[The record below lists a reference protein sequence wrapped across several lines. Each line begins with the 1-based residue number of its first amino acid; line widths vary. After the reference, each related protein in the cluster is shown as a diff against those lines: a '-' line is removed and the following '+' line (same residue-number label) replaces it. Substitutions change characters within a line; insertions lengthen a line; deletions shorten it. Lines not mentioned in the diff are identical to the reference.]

1 MRTSTPGKSK
11 NPAFLGSEAG
21 KVQLILIIL
30 GLLLLGA
37 FFSVTITPDL
47 LEVDANAHSINT
59 FSSGRG
65 SKHSGSRSLSKK
77 VRSWLPRDIANMVEE
92 STVGPEEPDW
102 SQEFWSPIDV
112 ELENPEDP
120 MITMC
125 KLNFKEYTKSPH
137 LYPMFKEVE
146 AMSLCQ
152 GHNRRKEKL
161 SKLMAELKA
170 REGTP
175 AGRIVPPAGFVFH
188 ESRVGSTLVANTLA
202 STPFAMVFS
211 ESPPPA
217 SVLLHCQGCERKQQV
232 KIFRDV
238 VTLMGNSP
246 IHKYLFFKLQSIT
259 STKMEIALEAF
270 PETPFAF
277 VYRNSVQT
285 MMSHMDPNKGSFNAP
300 CLRSKRAPPPDVAK
314 VLESIPGKPNE
325 AWCAAHLGWLC
336 KSALS
341 AYNKYGV
348 THDDSGHIKQRGML
362 VNYESLPGIVPRAL
376 LPLFQI
382 DPDEAWL
389 KKMDAESKVYSKG
402 KGVTKVFK
410 SDSKDKEKRATG
422 AINHFAHEIL
432 DPAYD
437 AMLEIGLNSL
447 HAISPDSYHT
457 LADASP
463 GGVIADGHEVDWK
476 LLKVVPEYTSL
487 PHVKRQTV
495 ELSEEQKR
503 AEEAALSEVKLA
515 KANAA
520 RNEAGAGLASI
531 FGNGGRG
538 EAPPAL
544 NLNLRGRGA
553 EDKVS
558 DHSHFK
564 KSTSFQAWSPFS
576 STHSSASFSPAGAC
590 GPLEGKGST
599 LTYPQTFSAIDVI
612 NNWNPD
618 NTEIPAKHYDTLC
631 HFDYQDPVQNK
642 LAFEYRDAEV
652 PFVVFNVP
660 EIDAVVKKWSDLDY
674 LQKKLGS
681 KTYRTEKSD
690 SNKFMYWNAG
700 KQSARSK
707 KELNWKEP
715 TEIIKSTFEDFIEVA
730 IKGQNV
736 SLEQRK
742 HEYFRVSSDAGNP
755 WVEAELPFFDA
766 KKSLFIKE
774 PSEIRGIHCRFGMR
788 SVTAETHYDGSRNFA
803 VQLGGM
809 RRWLLFH
816 PNQCDNLYLLP
827 PSHPS
832 GRHTSM
838 DLSKPTSYNVAKFP
852 KFSSLMTNEVIM
864 QPGDALFIPTHW
876 FHHII
881 SLNLNYQ
888 CNCRSGNDYMPWWED
903 IKKCGFP

>member
-1 MRTSTPGKSK
+1 MRTSTPQKGK

-21 KVQLILIIL
+21 KVQLIMIIL

-37 FFSVTITPDL
+37 FFSLTITPDL
-47 LEVDANAHSINT
+47 LEVDPNAHSINT
-59 FSSGRG
+59 FSTG
-65 SKHSGSRSLSKK
+65 KARSLSKK
-77 VRSWLPRDIANMVEE
+77 VLGWLPHDIAMKAG
-92 STVGPEEPDW
+92 STLDAQEPDW
-102 SQEFWSPIDV
+102 SIEFWSPIDV
-112 ELENPEDP
+112 ELEGTTDP

-125 KLNFKEYTKSPH
+125 KLNFREYTKNPH

-170 REGTP
+170 KEGTP

-202 STPFAMVFS
+202 STPYAMVFS

-217 SVLLHCQGCERKQQV
+217 SVLLHCHLCDHTQQV
-232 KIFRDV
+232 QLFRDV

-259 STKMEIALEAF
+259 STRMEIALEAF

-285 MMSHMDPNKGSFNAP
+285 MMSHMDPAKGSVNSP
-300 CLRSKRAPPPDVAK
+300 CLRSKRAPPLEVAK
-314 VLESIPGKPNE
+314 VLESIPGKSNE

-362 VNYESLPGIVPRAL
+362 INYESLPGIVPRAL
-376 LPLFQI
+376 LPLFKI

-389 KKMDAESKVYSKG
+389 RKMDAESRVYSKG
-402 KGVTKVFK
+402 KGATTVFK
-410 SDSKDKEKRATG
+410 SDSRDKEVRATD
-422 AINHFAHEIL
+422 AINRYAKMIL
-432 DPAYD
+432 DPSYD
-437 AMLEIGLNSL
+437 AMLEIGLHSL
-447 HAISPDSYHT
+447 HAVSPDSYHA
-457 LADASP
+457 LAAASP
-463 GGVIADGHEVDWK
+463 GGSISDGHLVDWK
-476 LLKVVPEYTSL
+476 LLKVVPEYSSL
-487 PHVKRQTV
+487 PHVQRLTREQDEQRERTV
-495 ELSEEQKR
+495 E
-503 AEEAALSEVKLA
+503 AAVSAAKLA
-515 KANAA
+515 AA
-520 RNEAGAGLASI
+520 GPRGGAAAAP
-531 FGNGGRG
+531 GGG
-538 EAPPAL
+538 EDKSPL
-544 NLNLRGRGA
+544 ILNLRGSSEDLA
-553 EDKVS
+553 E
-558 DHSHFK
+558 HSHFK
-564 KSTSFQAWSPFS
+564 ATNEFKAWSPFS
-576 STHSSASFSPAGAC
+576 NTHSSLSVSPAGAC
-590 GPLEGKGST
+590 GPLLGKGSSI
-599 LTYPQTFSAIDVI
+599 TYPQTFSAIDVI

-618 NTEIPAKHYDTLC
+618 NTEIPDKHYDTLC
-631 HFDYQDPVQNK
+631 HFDFQNAAQQK

-652 PFVVFNVP
+652 PFVVYNVP

-681 KTYRTEKSD
+681 RQYRTEKSD
-690 SNKFMYWNAG
+690 SNHFMYWNSG
-700 KQSARSK
+700 KQSSRFK
-707 KELNWKEP
+707 NWKEP
-715 TEIIKSTFEDFIEVA
+715 TKIIKSTFEDFIEVA
-730 IKGQNV
+730 IKGQNIT
-736 SLEQRK
+736 LEERK

-755 WVEAELPFFDA
+755 WVAEELAFFDP
-766 KKSLFIKE
+766 KPSLFIKE

-788 SVTAETHYDGSRNFA
+788 SVTAETHFDGSRNFA

-816 PNQCDNLYLLP
+816 PKECDNLYLLP
-827 PSHPS
+827 PTHPS
-832 GRHTSM
+832 GRHTSI
-838 DLSKPTSYNVAKFP
+838 DLSAPTSENVAKFP
-852 KFSSLMTNEVIM
+852 KFSQLMTSEVIM

-888 CNCRSGNDYMPWWED
+888 CNCRSGNDYMPWIED
-903 IKKCGFP
+903 IRKCGFA

>member
-1 MRTSTPGKSK
+1 MRTSTPQKGK
-11 NPAFLGSEAG
+11 NQPFMGSEAG
-21 KVQLILIIL
+21 KVQLILIVL

-37 FFSVTITPDL
+37 FFSLTITPDL
-47 LEVDANAHSINT
+47 LEVDPNAHSINT
-59 FSSGRG
+59 FSTGKAS
-65 SKHSGSRSLSKK
+65 SLSKK
-77 VRSWLPRDIANMVEE
+77 VLGWLPHDIALKADA
-92 STVGPEEPDW
+92 TIDQEPDW
-102 SQEFWSPIDV
+102 TVEFWSPIDV
-112 ELENPEDP
+112 ELENITDP

-125 KLNFKEYTKSPH
+125 KLNFREYTKNPH

-170 REGTP
+170 KEGTP

-202 STPFAMVFS
+202 STPYAMVFS

-217 SVLLHCQGCERKQQV
+217 SVLLHCQLCSRKQQV
-232 KIFRDV
+232 QLFRDV

-246 IHKYLFFKLQSIT
+246 IHNYLFFKLQSIT
-259 STKMEIALEAF
+259 STRMEIALEAF
-270 PETPFAF
+270 PDTPFAF

-285 MMSHMDPNKGSFNAP
+285 MMSHMDPAKGSFNSP
-300 CLRSKRAPPPDVAK
+300 CLRSKRAPPSEVAK

-325 AWCAAHLGWLC
+325 AWCAAHLGMLC
-336 KSALS
+336 KSALN

-362 VNYESLPGIVPRAL
+362 INYESLPGIVPRAL
-376 LPLFQI
+376 LPLFNI

-389 KKMDAESKVYSKG
+389 RKMDSESKVYSKG
-402 KGVTKVFK
+402 KGVTTVFK
-410 SDSKDKEKRATG
+410 SDSQDKEKRATD
-422 AINHFAHEIL
+422 AINHYAKLIL
-432 DPAYD
+432 DPSYD

-447 HAISPDSYHT
+447 HAISPESYHT
-457 LADASP
+457 LAAAAP
-463 GGVIADGHEVDWK
+463 GGSISDGHLVNWK
-476 LLKVVPEYTSL
+476 LLKVVPPYSSL
-487 PHVKRQTV
+487 PHAQR
-495 ELSEEQKR
+495 LSKKSDEERKR
-503 AEEAALSEVKLA
+503 AEEAAVSEAKLA
-515 KANAA
+515 AASQAGGAAAEGDTLSSKEKAP
-520 RNEAGAGLASI
+520 LA
-531 FGNGGRG
+531 
-538 EAPPAL
+538 
-544 NLNLRGRGA
+544 LNLRGSTENMA
-553 EDKVS
+553 

-564 KSTSFQAWSPFS
+564 ARNEFKAWSPFS
-576 STHSSASFSPAGAC
+576 NTHTSQSVSPAGAC
-590 GPLEGKGST
+590 ESLVGKGVT

-618 NTEIPAKHYDTLC
+618 DTDIPGKHYDTLC
-631 HFDYQDPVQNK
+631 HFDFQNEAQKK

-652 PFVVFNVP
+652 PFVVYNVP

-674 LQKKLGS
+674 LHKKLGS
-681 KTYRTEKSD
+681 KNYRTEKSD
-690 SNKFMYWNAG
+690 SNHFMYWNAG
-700 KQSARSK
+700 KQNNRYK
-707 KELNWKEP
+707 DWKEP
-715 TEIIKSTFEDFIEVA
+715 TKIIKSTFEDFIEVA

-736 SLEQRK
+736 TLEERK

-755 WVEAELPFFDA
+755 WVTEELPFFA
-766 KKSLFIKE
+766 AEPSLFIKE
-774 PSEIRGIHCRFGMR
+774 PAEIRGIHCRFGMR
-788 SVTAETHYDGSRNFA
+788 SVTAETHFDGSRNFA

-816 PNQCDNLYLLP
+816 PKECENLYLLP

-832 GRHTSM
+832 GRHTSI
-838 DLSKPTSYNVAKFP
+838 DLSAPTSENVAKFP
-852 KFSSLMTNEVIM
+852 KFSQLMTNEVIM

-888 CNCRSGNDYMPWWED
+888 CNCRSGNDYMPWFEEL
-903 IKKCGFP
+903 KKCGFA